1 MRKNENYRPGD
12 SISDSSEKLLQR
24 GRRES
29 QYICDL
35 GERGVHA
42 VKHALLQNK
51 EQSSPRRIL
60 VLFQVGD
67 IRIGLIKSAAENIC
81 LKTYPAKFFPESR
94 VPHFCSPP

>member
-42 VKHALLQNK
+42 VKHIFLQRV
-51 EQSSPRRIL
+51 SA
-60 VLFQVGD
+60 VLMKVTA
-67 IRIGLIKSAAENIC
+67 SHEE
-81 LKTYPAKFFPESR
+81 KTSHEEF
-94 VPHFCSPP
+94 